1 MRVRRQP
8 ADVGEPTWTEP
19 DDEEP
24 GVADANEIVA
34 YNFRRAR
41 ELRGWTQELT
51 ADRLSPLLGQRL
63 RQASISAI
71 EGAYGG
77 ERRRE
82 FDAQEILA
90 FAVCFDVPLVWFFLP
105 PPDDRRELAAVDE
118 QVRHLYVLTVGREDQ
133 LDLLRDRFRELGH
146 VQPNEDDAVAER
158 LYGRPTPR
166 SLMDYQRRRKE
177 LLLALLDSHTD
188 QLDAAA
194 EEMGRFFDHL
204 RQVGVR
210 GFIAENANDPDYMR
224 PPELRGLPTTEDYER
239 EYRAARDQA
248 ARDEADRAEATP
260 RPTAPA
266 KKVTAKTVTAKK
278 PPRRRR

>member
-1 MRVRRQP
+1 VRVKRQP
-8 ADVGEPTWTEP
+8 ADAPAPERTDL
-19 DDEEP
+19 DDAQA
-24 GVADANEIVA
+24 ADANEIVA

-41 ELRGWTQELT
+41 ELRGWTQEFT
-51 ADRLSPLLGQRL
+51 AERLSPVLGQRL

-90 FAVCFDVPLVWFFLP
+90 FAVGFDLPLVWFFLP
-105 PPDDRRELAAVDE
+105 PPDDRRDLAAVEE

-133 LDLLRDRFRELGH
+133 LDLLRERFRELGH
-146 VQPNEDDAVAER
+146 VEPNEDDAIAER

-177 LLLALLDSHTD
+177 LLLALLDDYTD
-188 QLDAAA
+188 RVDAAA

-210 GFIAENANDPDYMR
+210 GFIAENANDPDFVR

-239 EYRAARDQA
+239 QYRGAQQA
-248 ARDEADRAEATP
+248 SRTSSDSEP
-260 RPTAPA
+260 PA
-266 KKVTAKTVTAKK
+266 GKK
-278 PPRRRR
+278 PRRRPS